1 MKIVIHTKYGI
12 FESKEQENTDEIYD
26 KLKEFL
32 SKISD
37 YKYISIETEKG
48 FIYMNSNMINDSL
61 FSLERN

>member
-1 MKIVIHTKYGI
+1 MKIIIHTKYGI
-12 FESKEQENTDEIYD
+12 FESKEQENTDEVYD

-48 FIYMNSNMINDSL
+48 FMYMNSTMIDESL
-61 FSLERN
+61 FLLERN